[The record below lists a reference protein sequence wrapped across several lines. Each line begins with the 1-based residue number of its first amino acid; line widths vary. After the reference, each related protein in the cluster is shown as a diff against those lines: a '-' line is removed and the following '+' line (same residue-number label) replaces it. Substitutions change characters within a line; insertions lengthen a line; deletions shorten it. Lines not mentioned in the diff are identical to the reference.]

1 MAARINGVTELPAKS
16 LKPYKKNAK
25 KHSDDQ
31 VELIARSIKEF
42 GFINPVLIDKD
53 RNVIAGHGR
62 LMAAE
67 KLGIENVP
75 CIYVEGMTEAQ
86 RKAYVLADNKLC
98 ELGSWDTNILTSELQ
113 ELENIGFDIDVT
125 GFDIEEIN
133 ADDYGT
139 DFDLPNSEKP
149 YTNQITFIFAE
160 EQKELIQYA
169 MQTVEDRIVETFG
182 NTNKNGNALYQV
194 VKEWAEQ
201 RK

>member
-31 VELIARSIKEF
+31 VKLIARSIKEF

-113 ELENIGFDIDVT
+113 ELENIDFDIDVT

-139 DFDLPNSEKP
+139 DFDLPNGEKP
-149 YTNQITFIFAE
+149 NANKMTFTLAE

-169 MQTVEDRIVETFG
+169 MQTVADRIVETFG